1 MIEEIESYPGELKAL
16 RDFLD
21 GYIES
26 FNKDV
31 IMENVTQI
39 CQEESVVKLFQDY
52 LKRKEARDNYERLN
66 KENKNERR

>member
-1 MIEEIESYPGELKAL
+1 MLEEIESYPGELKAL

-26 FNKDV
+26 FNEV
-31 IMENVTQI
+31 VTMERVTQI

-52 LKRKEARDNYERLN
+52 LKRKEIRDNYERLN